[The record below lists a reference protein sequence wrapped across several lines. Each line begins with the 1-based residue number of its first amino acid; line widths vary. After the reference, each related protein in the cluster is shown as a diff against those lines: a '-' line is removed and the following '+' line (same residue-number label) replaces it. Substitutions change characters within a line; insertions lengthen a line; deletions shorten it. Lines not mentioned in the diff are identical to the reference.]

1 MSQEHKQKC
10 QLHRASGPLQ
20 SPLINMNKMI
30 LLIYF
35 SPAAAVGEDDSLI
48 MSAQHRA
55 VSLH

>member
-1 MSQEHKQKC
+1 MSTAQDIGSIAKH
-10 QLHRASGPLQ
+10 GPNN
-20 SPLINMNKMI
+20 NMKKMI

-48 MSAQHRA
+48 MSAQHWA